1 MGISPLR
8 QKPSQ
13 DNNKLAPKIMPF
25 GKYFAV
31 IVATTLK
38 FFNGPIA
45 GLLLNLT
52 WWETAVCSI
61 IGMMSAVIIVSILG
75 KQVQRLIMKYRTK
88 KVTLFS
94 KRSRFAVKIWLK
106 LGIWGIAFF
115 TPLLFT
121 PIGGTLMALS
131 FKVPIPKI
139 IFSMLIFAVFWGIVL
154 SYLIYELKS
163 FFV

>member
-1 MGISPLR
+1 
-8 QKPSQ
+8 
-13 DNNKLAPKIMPF
+13 MPF
-25 GKYFAV
+25 GKYFTV
-31 IVATTLK
+31 IIATAIK

-45 GLLLNLT
+45 GLLLSLT

-61 IGMMSAVIIVSILG
+61 IGMMTTVIIVSILG
-75 KQVQRLIMKYRTK
+75 EQTQRLILKYRTK

-94 KRSRFAVKIWLK
+94 KRSRFAVKIWIK

-115 TPLLFT
+115 TPLFFT

-139 IFSMLIFAVFWGIVL
+139 IFSMLIFAVFWGVIL
-154 SYLIYELKS
+154 SYLIYQLKS

>member
-1 MGISPLR
+1 
-8 QKPSQ
+8 
-13 DNNKLAPKIMPF
+13 MPF
-25 GKYFAV
+25 GKYFTV
-31 IVATTLK
+31 IVATTIK

-61 IGMMSAVIIVSILG
+61 IGMMSAVIIVSFLG
-75 KQVQRLIMKYRTK
+75 EQVQRLIAKYRTK
-88 KVTLFS
+88 KVVLFS

-106 LGIWGIAFF
+106 LGVWGIAFF

-139 IFSMLIFAVFWGIVL
+139 IFSMMVFAVFWGIVL
-154 SYLIYELKS
+154 SFGIFHLGINMPEGGIMELLFGKS
-163 FFV
+163 

>member
-1 MGISPLR
+1 
-8 QKPSQ
+8 
-13 DNNKLAPKIMPF
+13 MPF
-25 GKYFAV
+25 GKYFTV
-31 IVATTLK
+31 IVATAIK

-52 WWETAVCSI
+52 WWETAICCI
-61 IGMMSAVIIVSILG
+61 IGMMTTVIIVSFLG
-75 KQVQRLIMKYRTK
+75 EQVQRLLSKYRTK
-88 KVTLFS
+88 KATLFS
-94 KRSRFAVKIWLK
+94 KRSRFAVKIWVK
-106 LGIWGIAFF
+106 LGIWGIACF

-139 IFSMLIFAVFWGIVL
+139 IFSMMVFAVFWGVIL

-163 FFV
+163 FFM